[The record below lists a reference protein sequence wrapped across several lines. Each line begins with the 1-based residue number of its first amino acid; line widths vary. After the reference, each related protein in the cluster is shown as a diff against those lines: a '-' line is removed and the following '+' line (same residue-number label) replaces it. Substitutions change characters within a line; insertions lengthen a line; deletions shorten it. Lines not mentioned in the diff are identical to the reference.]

1 LPRPRALASLLLPLL
16 LTANPARGGE
26 STLFGFTPFPYDLTA
41 QAQQATD
48 EIVRANSTIHAL
60 HFDDGVPWSEALADA
75 PFPGRVTRE
84 WEEAARRLPRDRP
97 LYLGL
102 TPLAKDRKSLAGY
115 RGDRD
120 GVPMPRQFQG
130 ARLDD
135 PNVKQAYLNFVRRA
149 VRTFHPTFLNVGIE
163 AGAILGRDPGQWDAF
178 QSLFRHVRSGLRQE
192 FPEVKVGI
200 SFELSSLR
208 RPRNAERARALIELS
223 DFLGLSFYPHMGAFY
238 AKLGDPL
245 LGKGEASWRE
255 PLDWVAKYAV
265 KPIAIC
271 ETGYSSQDV
280 SLRSHGLSLT
290 GDESLQAA
298 YVRDLAALAR
308 RDRYLFV
315 IWFLVADYD
324 LLYAKLPDTPDK
336 EVNGLW
342 KNIGLLGGQLR
353 EKPAWQEWIRAVRPD
368 ARSVPGAASPSR
380 QRPAEDAFACGG
392 PDSKV
397 GTATEGPHG
406 QAATRWSYAYRDM
419 EWNWCTRAIAGDR
432 VAGAAALR
440 FWIRSD
446 RPGPL
451 FVQLEEK
458 GGETFFA
465 MVDVG
470 DEWREVVLD
479 LSRLTPDPKKRQ
491 DGRLQASQ
499 IAGLLVADE
508 GATKGQVGRRTVWI
522 ADVAFR

>member
-178 QSLFRHVRSGLRQE
+178 QSLFRHVRSGLRKE
-192 FPEVKVGI
+192 FPDVKVGI

-208 RPRNAERARALIELS
+208 RPRNAERARALIES
-223 DFLGLSFYPHMGAFY
+223 TISG
-238 AKLGDPL
+238 
-245 LGKGEASWRE
+245 
-255 PLDWVAKYAV
+255 
-265 KPIAIC
+265 
-271 ETGYSSQDV
+271 
-280 SLRSHGLSLT
+280 
-290 GDESLQAA
+290 
-298 YVRDLAALAR
+298 
-308 RDRYLFV
+308 
-315 IWFLVADYD
+315 
-324 LLYAKLPDTPDK
+324 
-336 EVNGLW
+336 
-342 KNIGLLGGQLR
+342 
-353 EKPAWQEWIRAVRPD
+353 
-368 ARSVPGAASPSR
+368 
-380 QRPAEDAFACGG
+380 
-392 PDSKV
+392 
-397 GTATEGPHG
+397 
-406 QAATRWSYAYRDM
+406 
-419 EWNWCTRAIAGDR
+419 
-432 VAGAAALR
+432 
-440 FWIRSD
+440 
-446 RPGPL
+446 
-451 FVQLEEK
+451 
-458 GGETFFA
+458 
-465 MVDVG
+465 
-470 DEWREVVLD
+470 
-479 LSRLTPDPKKRQ
+479 
-491 DGRLQASQ
+491 
-499 IAGLLVADE
+499 
-508 GATKGQVGRRTVWI
+508 
-522 ADVAFR
+522 